1 MHSMLVTT
9 EELDAM
15 LDRDDVVVV
24 DVRSKIA
31 FMASGHIP
39 RAVVA
44 TWHDFSDPNSAI
56 KGLLDPDIG
65 RLEKKLG
72 ALGISKER
80 QVVVYSNP
88 FDNWGDEGR
97 MYWMLKYLGHPNVRV
112 LDGGWV
118 KWSAEMRRF
127 ECGPANPRPAIFKAN
142 VAPSLITNKAEVRK
156 LVEASHP
163 DTILADARSTEE
175 YNGAFQQ
182 GIARGGHI
190 PSAMS
195 VPWNQFFSP
204 DGTVKPVEAIR
215 AILEK
220 HGVASGK
227 EVVCYCTG
235 GVRSA
240 WLYFILKLAGYEKV
254 KNYPGSWWEWGNDY
268 TLPVVNLKEEQR
280 PPIQRTM
287 PNKPPTAH

>member
-1 MHSMLVTT
+1 MHPMLVTT

-24 DVRSKIA
+24 DVRSKMA

-44 TWHDFSDPNSAI
+44 TWHDFSDPTSAI
-56 KGLLDPDIG
+56 KGILDPDIA

-72 ALGISKER
+72 ALGISNDR
-80 QVVVYSNP
+80 QMVVYSNP

-142 VAPSLITNKAEVRK
+142 VDPALITNKAELRK

-163 DTILADARSTEE
+163 DTMLADARSTEE

-190 PSAMS
+190 PSAVS
-195 VPWNQFFSP
+195 VPWNQFFKP

-287 PNKPPTAH
+287 PNKPPTTH

>member
-1 MHSMLVTT
+1 MHPMLVTT

-24 DVRSKIA
+24 DVRSKMA

-56 KGLLDPDIG
+56 KGILDPDIAC
-65 RLEKKLG
+65 LEKKLG
-72 ALGISKER
+72 ALGISNDR

-97 MYWMLKYLGHPNVRV
+97 MYWMLKYLGHQNVRV
-112 LDGGWV
+112 LDGGWI

-127 ECGPANPRPAIFKAN
+127 ECGPAKPRPSVFKAN
-142 VAPSLITNKAEVRK
+142 MDPSLITNKAEVRR
-156 LVEASHP
+156 LVEGPHP
-163 DTILADARSTEE
+163 DTALADARSTEE

-190 PSAMS
+190 PSAVN
-195 VPWNQFFSP
+195 VPWNQFCNP
-204 DGTVKPVEAIR
+204 DGTVKPVDAIH

-220 HGVASGK
+220 QGVAPGK

-254 KNYPGSWWEWGNDY
+254 RNYPGSWWEWGNDY
-268 TLPVVNLKEEQR
+268 TLPVVNLKEQQR

-287 PNKPPTAH
+287 PNKPPTVH

>member
-1 MHSMLVTT
+1 MHPMLITT
-9 EELDAM
+9 DELDGI

-24 DVRSKIA
+24 DARSKMA
-31 FMASGHIP
+31 FFASGHIA
-39 RAVVA
+39 RAVAA
-44 TWHDFSDPNSAI
+44 TWHDFSDPTSGI

-72 ALGISKER
+72 ALGISRER

-112 LDGGWV
+112 LDGGWI
-118 KWSAEMRRF
+118 KWSAEMRRLEF
-127 ECGPANPRPAIFKAN
+127 GPASLRPATFKAEPN
-142 VAPSLITNKAEVRK
+142 PALITVKAELRA
-156 LVEASHP
+156 LVDGPHP
-163 DTILADARSTEE
+163 ETVLADARSPEE
-175 YNGAFQQ
+175 YGGTIQQ

-190 PSAMS
+190 PSAVN
-195 VPWNQFFSP
+195 VPWNQFFNP
-204 DGTVKPVEAIR
+204 NGTVKPIQQIH

-220 HGVASGK
+220 EGLGAHK
-227 EVVCYCTG
+227 EVICYCTG

-268 TLPVVNLKEEQR
+268 LLPVVNLKELAR
-280 PPIQRTM
+280 PKLDPT
-287 PNKPPTAH
+287 PPKSSATH

>member
-24 DVRSKIA
+24 DVRSKLA

-72 ALGISKER
+72 ALGISNDR

-127 ECGPANPRPAIFKAN
+127 ECGPANPRQAVFKAN
-142 VAPSLITNKAEVRK
+142 ADPSLITNKTEVRTD
-156 LVEASHP
+156 A
-163 DTILADARSTEE
+163 ILADARSTEE

-190 PSAMS
+190 PSAVN
-195 VPWNQFFSP
+195 VPSNQFFNP

-220 HGVASGK
+220 QGVAAGK

-240 WLYFILKLAGYEKV
+240 WLYLILKLAGYEKV
-254 KNYPGSWWEWGNDY
+254 KSYPGSWWEWGNDY

-287 PNKPPTAH
+287 PNKPPPTH

>member
-1 MHSMLVTT
+1 MHPMLVTT

-24 DVRSKIA
+24 DVRSKMA
-31 FMASGHIP
+31 FMASGHITC
-39 RAVVA
+39 AVAA
-44 TWHDFSDPNSAI
+44 TWHDFSDPNSGI
-56 KGLLDPDIG
+56 KGLLDPAIG

-72 ALGISKER
+72 ALGISNDR

-118 KWSAEMRRF
+118 KWSKEMRRF
-127 ECGPANPRPAIFKAN
+127 EIGPASPRPAVFKAT
-142 VAPSLITNKAEVRK
+142 VDASRITAKAEVKK
-156 LVEASHP
+156 LVAGPHP
-163 DTILADARSTEE
+163 ETVIADARSPEE
-175 YNGAFQQ
+175 YQGAVQQ
-182 GIARGGHI
+182 GIARSGHI
-190 PSAMS
+190 PGA
-195 VPWNQFFSP
+195 VNIPWNQFFNP
-204 DGTVKPVEAIR
+204 DGTVKPVDALH
-215 AILEK
+215 ALLEK
-220 HGVASGK
+220 AGITAGQ

-254 KNYPGSWWEWGNDY
+254 KNYPGSWWEWGNDF
-268 TLPVVNLKEEQR
+268 TLPIVNLKELAR
-280 PPIQRTM
+280 PPVQRTT

>member
-1 MHSMLVTT
+1 MLVTT

-15 LDRDDVVVV
+15 LDRDDLVVV
-24 DVRSKIA
+24 DVRSKMA

-72 ALGISKER
+72 ALGVSNDR

-97 MYWMLKYLGHPNVRV
+97 MYWTLKYLGHPNVRV

-127 ECGPANPRPAIFKAN
+127 ECGPAHPRPAVFKAK
-142 VAPSLITNKAEVRK
+142 VAPSLITNKAEVRN
-156 LVEASHP
+156 LAEGPHP

-175 YNGAFQQ
+175 YNGAYQQ

-190 PSAMS
+190 PSAVN
-195 VPWNQFFSP
+195 VPWNQFCTP

-220 HGVASGK
+220 QGVASGK
-227 EVVCYCTG
+227 AVVCYCTG

-240 WLYFILKLAGYEKV
+240 WLYFILELAGYEKV
-254 KNYPGSWWEWGNDY
+254 RNYPGSWWEWGNDY
-268 TLPVVNLKEEQR
+268 TLPVVNLKEQQR

>member
-1 MHSMLVTT
+1 MHPMLVTT

-24 DVRSKIA
+24 DVRSKMA

-44 TWHDFSDPNSAI
+44 TWHDFSDPTSAI
-56 KGLLDPDIG
+56 KGILDPDIA

-72 ALGISKER
+72 ALGISNDR
-80 QVVVYSNP
+80 QMVVYSNP

-112 LDGGWV
+112 LDGGWIR
-118 KWSAEMRRF
+118 WSAEMRRF
-127 ECGPANPRPAIFKAN
+127 ECGPAKPRPAVFKAI
-142 VAPSLITNKAEVRK
+142 VDSSLITNKAEVRR
-156 LVEASHP
+156 LVEGLHP

-190 PSAMS
+190 PSAVN
-195 VPWNQFFSP
+195 VPWNQFCNP
-204 DGTVKPVEAIR
+204 DGTVKPVDAIH

-220 HGVASGK
+220 QGVAPGK

-254 KNYPGSWWEWGNDY
+254 RNYPGSWWEWGNDY
-268 TLPVVNLKEEQR
+268 TLPVVNLKEQQR

-287 PNKPPTAH
+287 PNKPPTVQ

>member
-1 MHSMLVTT
+1 MHPMLVTT

-15 LDRDDVVVV
+15 VDRDDVVVV
-24 DVRSKIA
+24 DVRSKMA

-56 KGLLDPDIG
+56 KGLLDSDIG

-72 ALGISKER
+72 ALGISNDR
-80 QVVVYSNP
+80 LVVVYSNP

-97 MYWMLKYLGHPNVRV
+97 MYWTLKYLGHPNVRV
-112 LDGGWV
+112 LDGGWI

-127 ECGPANPRPAIFKAN
+127 ECGPANPRQAVFKAT
-142 VAPSLITNKAEVRK
+142 VDPSLITNKGEVRRQ
-156 LVEASHP
+156 VEGPHS
-163 DTILADARSTEE
+163 DTILADARSNEE

-190 PSAMS
+190 PSAVN
-195 VPWNQFFSP
+195 VPWNQFCNP
-204 DGTVKPVEAIR
+204 DGTVKPVDAIH

-220 HGVASGK
+220 QGVAPGK

-254 KNYPGSWWEWGNDY
+254 RNYPGSWWEWGNDY
-268 TLPVVNLKEEQR
+268 TLPVVNLKEQQR

-287 PNKPPTAH
+287 PNKPPTSH

>member
-1 MHSMLVTT
+1 MHPMLVTT

-24 DVRSKIA
+24 DARSKMA
-31 FMASGHIP
+31 FMASGHIT
-39 RAVVA
+39 RAVAA
-44 TWHDFSDPNSAI
+44 TWHDFSDPQSRI

-72 ALGISKER
+72 ALGISNDR

-97 MYWMLKYLGHPNVRV
+97 MYWMLTYLGHPNVRV

-118 KWSAEMRRF
+118 KWSKEMRRF
-127 ECGPANPRPAIFKAN
+127 ENGPARPRPAVFKAA
-142 VAPSLITNKAEVRK
+142 VDASRITAKAEVKK
-156 LVEASHP
+156 LVAGPHP
-163 DTILADARSTEE
+163 ETVIADARSPEE
-175 YNGAFQQ
+175 YQGAVQQ

-190 PSAMS
+190 PDA
-195 VPWNQFFSP
+195 VNIPWNQFFNP
-204 DGTVKPVEAIR
+204 DGTVKPVDAIH
-215 AILEK
+215 ALLEK
-220 HGVASGK
+220 EGIPAGR

-254 KNYPGSWWEWGNDY
+254 KNYPGSWWEWGNDF
-268 TLPVVNLKEEQR
+268 TLPIVNLKELAR
-280 PPIQRTM
+280 PPVQRTA

>member
-1 MHSMLVTT
+1 MHPMLMTT
-9 EELDAM
+9 EELDAI

-24 DVRSKIA
+24 DVRSKMA
-31 FMASGHIP
+31 FLASGHIR
-39 RAVVA
+39 RAVAA
-44 TWHDFSDPNSAI
+44 TWHDFSDPNSTI

-72 ALGISKER
+72 ALGISQER

-97 MYWMLKYLGHPNVRV
+97 MYWMLSYLGHKKVKV

-127 ECGPANPRPAIFKAN
+127 EAGPASPRPAVFKAEVN
-142 VAPSLITNKAEVRK
+142 KSLITYKADVRQ
-156 LVEASHP
+156 LVAGPHP
-163 DTILADARSTEE
+163 QVVIADARSPEE
-175 YNGAFQQ
+175 YQGAVQH

-190 PSAMS
+190 PGAVN
-195 VPWNQFFSP
+195 VPWNQFFNP
-204 DGTVKPVEAIR
+204 DGTVKPVEKIR
-215 AILEK
+215 TALDEA
-220 HGVASGK
+220 GLAPGK
-227 EVVCYCTG
+227 EVICYCTG

-240 WLYFILKLAGYEKV
+240 WLYFILKLVGYDKV

-268 TLPVVNLKEEQR
+268 VLPVVNLKEQAR
-280 PPIQRTM
+280 PDIQRT
-287 PNKPPTAH
+287 PPKPPTTH

>member
-1 MHSMLVTT
+1 MHPMLITT
-9 EELDAM
+9 EELDAL

-24 DVRSKIA
+24 DVRSKMA
-31 FMASGHIP
+31 FMASGHVP
-39 RAVVA
+39 GAVAA
-44 TWHDFSDPNSAI
+44 TWHDFSDPNSTI

-72 ALGISKER
+72 ALGISQER

-97 MYWMLKYLGHPNVRV
+97 MYWMLSYLGHNNVRV

-127 ECGPANPRPAIFKAN
+127 EVGPAAPRPAVFKAS
-142 VAPSLITNKAEVRK
+142 VDPTLITYKAEVRL
-156 LVEASHP
+156 LVADPHP
-163 DTILADARSTEE
+163 DTVIADARSNDE
-175 YNGAFQQ
+175 YSGSVQA

-190 PSAMS
+190 PSAVN
-195 VPWNQFFSP
+195 VPWNQFLNT

-215 AILEK
+215 SILEEV
-220 HGVASGK
+220 GLAPGQQ
-227 EVVCYCTG
+227 VVCYCTG
-235 GVRSA
+235 GIRAA
-240 WLYFILKLAGYEKV
+240 WLYFILKLAGYQKV

-268 TLPVVNLKEEQR
+268 ALPVVNLKEQGR
-280 PPIQRTM
+280 PPIERTL
-287 PNKPPTAH
+287 PKPPTAH

>member
-1 MHSMLVTT
+1 MLVTT

-24 DVRSKIA
+24 DVRSKMA

-44 TWHDFSDPNSAI
+44 TWHDFSDPHSAI
-56 KGLLDPDIG
+56 KGILDPDIA

-72 ALGISKER
+72 ALGISNDR
-80 QVVVYSNP
+80 QVVIYSNP

-97 MYWMLKYLGHPNVRV
+97 MYWMLKYLGHQNVRV
-112 LDGGWV
+112 LDGGWI

-127 ECGPANPRPAIFKAN
+127 ECGPAKPRPSVFKAN
-142 VAPSLITNKAEVRK
+142 VDPSLITNKTEVRR
-156 LVEASHP
+156 LVEGPHP
-163 DTILADARSTEE
+163 DTTLADARSTEE

-190 PSAMS
+190 PSAVN
-195 VPWNQFFSP
+195 VPWNQFCNP
-204 DGTVKPVEAIR
+204 DGTVKQVDAIHD
-215 AILEK
+215 ILEK
-220 HGVASGK
+220 QGVAPGK

-268 TLPVVNLKEEQR
+268 TLPVVNLKEQQR

-287 PNKPPTAH
+287 PNKPPTVH

>member
-1 MHSMLVTT
+1 MLVTT

-24 DVRSKIA
+24 DVRSKMA

-44 TWHDFSDPNSAI
+44 TWHDFSDPTSAI
-56 KGLLDPDIG
+56 KGILDPDIA

-72 ALGISKER
+72 ALGISNDR
-80 QVVVYSNP
+80 QMVVYSNP

-112 LDGGWV
+112 LDGGWIR
-118 KWSAEMRRF
+118 WSAEMRRF
-127 ECGPANPRPAIFKAN
+127 ECGPAKPRPAVFKAN
-142 VAPSLITNKAEVRK
+142 VDPSLITNKAEVRRM
-156 LVEASHP
+156 VEGLHP

-190 PSAMS
+190 PSAVN
-195 VPWNQFFSP
+195 VPWNQFCNP
-204 DGTVKPVEAIR
+204 DGTVKPMDAIH

-220 HGVASGK
+220 QGVAPGK

-240 WLYFILKLAGYEKV
+240 WLYFILKLVGYEKV
-254 KNYPGSWWEWGNDY
+254 RNYPGSWWEWGNDY
-268 TLPVVNLKEEQR
+268 TLPVVNLKEQQR

-287 PNKPPTAH
+287 PNKPPTVQ